1 MKMKKI
7 IMAIFLFLMIIQGR
21 TQELNCQA
29 TVSAPKLEGTDRR
42 VFDAIQK
49 ALYEF
54 MNNRKW
60 TNYNF
65 GNQERIDCT
74 ILLTINDRLSSDE
87 FQGTLNLVLRRP
99 VLNTA
104 YSTNLLNYVEKDFQF
119 RYVEFQPMDYSD
131 GTFSSNLTSVL
142 AFYAYMVIGF
152 QFDSYS
158 PGGGIPFFEKAQS
171 VVNAAQNAQ
180 EPGWKGFESTRNRYW
195 FAENMLNPSNNNIHD
210 FLYKYHRLGL
220 DQMYDKLEAGRSSI
234 TESLDLLKSLYD
246 AKPDLYVLTI
256 IFDAKRDELVNIYS
270 DQKVPPMEKA
280 TVTNL
285 LKEIDPANSTKYQ
298 SILGK

>member
-1 MKMKKI
+1 MKKY
-7 IMAIFLFLMIIQGR
+7 FLFSLLILMIVQAR
-21 TQELNCQA
+21 AQELNCQV
-29 TVSAPKLEGTDRR
+29 TVNAPKLEGTDRR
-42 VFDAIQK
+42 VYDAVQK
-49 ALYEF
+49 AAYEF

-65 GNQERIDCT
+65 KNEERIDCT
-74 ILLTINDRLSSDE
+74 ILITINNRLGSDE

-99 VLNTA
+99 VMNAA

-119 RYVEFQPMDYSD
+119 KYVEFQPMDYSE
-131 GTFSSNLTSVL
+131 GTFTSNLTSVL
-142 AFYAYMVIGF
+142 AFYAYMTIGF
-152 QFDSYS
+152 QFDSFS
-158 PGGGIPFFEKAQS
+158 LDGGRPFFDKAQA

-180 EPGWKGFESTRNRYW
+180 ETGWKGYEGTRNRYW
-195 FAENMLNPSNNNIHD
+195 FVENMENPSNSSIHD

-220 DQMYDKLEAGRSSI
+220 DQMYDKLETGRASI
-234 TESLDLLKSLYD
+234 TESLDLLKSLYN

-256 IFDAKRDELVNIYS
+256 MLDAKRDELVNIYS

-285 LKEIDPANSTKYQ
+285 LKEIDPANGSKYQ
-298 SILGK
+298 TIQGK